1 MSLPAIPSPS
11 APPVWVSRPEMLKR
25 MVDDLSRR
33 WVIAVDTESNSLFA
47 YREQVCLIQIST
59 SDTDY
64 LVDPL
69 SLSDL
74 SALAPIF
81 ATPKIEKVFHAAE
94 YDVICLKRDFGFT
107 FANLFDTMVASRD
120 VGRSSVGLA
129 ACLLEEFGVDVDKRY
144 QRANWGARPLSPAML
159 AYARLDSHYLIPLR
173 HRLKTALEE
182 MDRWPLAEEDFSR
195 LCDTPAPPLDTG
207 ACQWWRIASG
217 QDINAREAAVLFE
230 VCQYRDQRARQ
241 VDLPA
246 FKVLSNQTLVKI
258 AQSCPQNDAD
268 LTRVTG
274 LRGRQLERHG
284 EGLLEAVKRG
294 MEAPPLHKPAQP
306 RPDDHYLN
314 RLERLKVWRRR
325 TGQDWGVESDVIL
338 PRDVMEALAQSA
350 PRELAELDDVMA
362 SVPWRKRQFG
372 KRILSALQY

>member
-1 MSLPAIPSPS
+1 MI
-11 APPVWVSRPEMLKR
+11 
-25 MVDDLSRR
+25 DDLSRR
-33 WVIAVDTESNSLFA
+33 WVIAIDTESNSLFA

-59 SDTDY
+59 GETDY

-81 ATPKIEKVFHAAE
+81 ADPNIEKVFHAAE

-107 FANLFDTMVASRD
+107 FSNLFDTMVASRD
-120 VGRSSVGLA
+120 VGRKAVGLA
-129 ACLLEEFGVDVDKRY
+129 AILLEEFGIDVDKRY

-159 AYARLDSHYLIPLR
+159 AYARLDSYYLIPLR

-182 MDRWPLAEEDFSR
+182 MDRWLLAEEDFNR
-195 LCDTPAPPLDTG
+195 LCDTAAPPLESST
-207 ACQWWRIASG
+207 CHWWRIASG

-241 VDLPA
+241 SDLPA
-246 FKVLSNQTLVKI
+246 FKVLSNQMLLQI
-258 AQSCPQNDAD
+258 AQSCPQNDVD
-268 LTRVTG
+268 LSRASG

-284 EGLLEAVKRG
+284 PGLLEAVKRG
-294 MEAPPLHKPAQP
+294 MEAPPLHKPSQTRA
-306 RPDDHYLN
+306 DDHFLN
-314 RLERLKVWRRR
+314 RLERLKNWRRR

-338 PRDVMEALAQSA
+338 PRDVMEDLAQAA
-350 PRELAELDDVMA
+350 PRELAELDEVMA
-362 SVPWRKRQFG
+362 SVPWRKSQFG
-372 KRILSALQY
+372 KKILSALQY

>member
-1 MSLPAIPSPS
+1 
-11 APPVWVSRPEMLKR
+11 
-25 MVDDLSRR
+25 MVDDLSRQ
-33 WVIAVDTESNSLFA
+33 WIIAIDTESNSLFA

-59 SDTDY
+59 GDTDY

-74 SALAPIF
+74 SALAPIL
-81 ATPKIEKVFHAAE
+81 ADPNIEKVFHAAE

-129 ACLLEEFGVDVDKRY
+129 AILLEEFGIDVDKRY

-159 AYARLDSHYLIPLR
+159 AYARLDSHYLIALR

-182 MDRWPLAEEDFSR
+182 MDRWPLAEEDFRR
-195 LCDTPAPPLDTG
+195 LCDTPAPPLESG
-207 ACQWWRIASG
+207 VCHWWRIASG

-230 VCQYRDQRARQ
+230 VCQYRDERARQ
-241 VDLPA
+241 ADLPA
-246 FKVLSNQTLVKI
+246 FKVLSNQMLVKI
-258 AQSCPQNDAD
+258 AQSCPQNEID
-268 LTRVTG
+268 LTRASG
-274 LRGRQLERHG
+274 LRGRQLDRHG
-284 EGLLEAVKRG
+284 KGLLAAVKRG
-294 MEAPPLHKPAQP
+294 MEAPPLHKPVQP

-314 RLERLKVWRRR
+314 RLDRLKRWRRR

-338 PRDVMEALAQSA
+338 PRDVMEALAQA
-350 PRELAELDDVMA
+350 EPREMAELDELMA
-362 SVPWRKRQFG
+362 SVPWRKHQFG
-372 KRILSALQY
+372 KKILSALQY

>member
-1 MSLPAIPSPS
+1 MTLPAIPAPS
-11 APPVWVSRPEMLKR
+11 TPPVWVSRPETFKR
-25 MVDDLSRR
+25 MVDDLSRQ
-33 WVIAVDTESNSLFA
+33 WIIAIDTESNSLFA

-59 SDTDY
+59 GDTDY

-74 SALAPIF
+74 SALAPIL
-81 ATPKIEKVFHAAE
+81 ADPNIEKVFHAAE

-129 ACLLEEFGVDVDKRY
+129 AILLEEFGIDVDKRY

-159 AYARLDSHYLIPLR
+159 AYARLDSHYLIALR

-182 MDRWPLAEEDFSR
+182 MDRWPLAEEDFRR
-195 LCDTPAPPLDTG
+195 LCDTPAPPLESG
-207 ACQWWRIASG
+207 VCHWWRIASG

-230 VCQYRDQRARQ
+230 VCQYRDERARQ
-241 VDLPA
+241 ADLPA
-246 FKVLSNQTLVKI
+246 FKVLSNQMLVKI
-258 AQSCPQNDAD
+258 AQSCPQNEID
-268 LTRVTG
+268 LTRASG
-274 LRGRQLERHG
+274 LRGRQLDRHG
-284 EGLLEAVKRG
+284 KGLLAAVKRG
-294 MEAPPLHKPAQP
+294 MEAPPLHKPVQP

-314 RLERLKVWRRR
+314 RLDRLKRWRRR

-338 PRDVMEALAQSA
+338 PRDVMEALAQA
-350 PRELAELDDVMA
+350 EPREMAELDELMA
-362 SVPWRKRQFG
+362 SVPWRKHQFG
-372 KRILSALQY
+372 KKILSALQY